1 MNKLYLLFIILG
13 SLLKAQ
19 SKMETPFFIFS
30 CNCSLVKESY
40 NTNNKSYNYSYQDK
54 DGKSIYMI
62 SVKNTTIG
70 DKGFL
75 DSIKY
80 SGAFNYKNVKFRG
93 VNAIIAE
100 IYQGGQYGIHL
111 GFFSSKKGYS
121 IILASPDEN
130 RTTKMYIEF
139 NQTFNYK

>member
-1 MNKLYLLFIILG
+1 MKKLYLLFIILG

-30 CNCSLVKESY
+30 CNCSLVEESY

-62 SVKNTTIG
+62 SMKNTTIG

-75 DSIKY
+75 DSIKN
-80 SGAFNYKNVKFRG
+80 SGTFNYKNTNFKG

-100 IYQGGQYGIHL
+100 IYQGGQYGIHI
-111 GFFSSKKGYS
+111 GFFSNKNGYS
-121 IILASPDEN
+121 IILASPDKN
-130 RTTKMYIEF
+130 RTAKMFIEF
-139 NQTFNYK
+139 SKTFNYK